1 MSRLQAIAAGSSYA
15 VAGLLTLALAMN
27 LWIRHAARP
36 YIHVALSTL
45 PQRAAAIVPGA
56 SVFSDGTP
64 SAALEDRL
72 RAALAVYESGRVTQI
87 LASGVDEGRGY
98 DEVGAMS
105 RWLREAGVPAAAI
118 VEDRGGVRTFD
129 TMERARRVF
138 GIDSAIVCTQGFH
151 LARAVFL
158 ARHAGVDA
166 VGFRADGRVY
176 HDAMK
181 DEVREFFARIKA
193 FLDTYIL
200 PTEPQHGTEASPPGD
215 SERPQSEPPD
225 SDRPERRP

>member
-1 MSRLQAIAAGSSYA
+1 MSRLRRITVGFSYA
-15 VAGLLTLALAMN
+15 VAGVLTLALAMN
-27 LWIRHAARP
+27 LWIRQAARP
-36 YIHVALSTL
+36 YIHAELTTL
-45 PQRAAAIVPGA
+45 PQRATAIVPGA

-72 RAALAVYESGRVTQI
+72 RAALAVYKAGRVSQI

-98 DEVGAMS
+98 DEVGGMS
-105 RWLREAGVPAAAI
+105 RWLRKAGVPASAI

-138 GIDSAIVCTQGFH
+138 GVDSAIVCTQGFH
-151 LARAVFL
+151 LARSVFL

-176 HDAMK
+176 QDATK
-181 DEVREFFARIKA
+181 DELREFFARIKA
-193 FLDTYIL
+193 FLDTYVL
-200 PTEPQHGTEASPPGD
+200 PTEPRHGTDTPPGGP
-215 SERPQSEPPD
+215 E
-225 SDRPERRP
+225 RPERAP